1 SLNQFNSIQVLWT
14 QISPQR
20 LPRGISS
27 IVIGTVYHPPS
38 SMDFLMLDYLY
49 NSLSSIEASF
59 PGCGIILLGDF
70 NQLNGS
76 RLCNFYKLKQIVNFP
91 TRGSNTLDKIYTNLK
106 RFYSPPIKMSP
117 FGLSDHASIEV
128 KPLERTNLPKPKI
141 TVKSRDIRPSK
152 RLAMRLYLKE
162 VDISTLIN
170 SQRSCEDKVKLL
182 ELIINT
188 GMDRLLPLKS
198 KTIVTSEPP
207 WINQSLKCLIRK
219 RQKALDQ
226 GDEVLFR
233 TLRNRVNLSNILN
246 RSFLE
251 ARLPSSWKLAN
262 ISPIPKQKQIL
273 DVNSHLR
280 PISLTS
286 ILSKVAEDFVVEEF
300 VKPAV
305 LKKVDPNQLTI
316 CTCLVQNL
324 VYYANGQFG
333 TIPGSNTTQA
343 LISMLHSWN
352 KATDGSGATVRTV
365 LVDFK
370 KAFDL
375 IDHHILVDKLKSY
388 DIPESI
394 VLWVID
400 FLTCRKQ
407 RVKLGNDC
415 YSEWGTIPSGVPQ
428 GTKLGPWLFVIMIND
443 LKIQD
448 SELWKYVDDTTMSE
462 IVERN
467 NESNIQEK
475 VDELTRHISI
485 DKLTLNESK
494 CKELRIS
501 FSKSPPDFDPI
512 TINNK
517 QLEVVESVKLLGMQI
532 SNDLKWN
539 SHISVI
545 MKKANKRLY
554 FLSQLKRSNSMAA

>member
-1 SLNQFNSIQVLWT
+1 MSHFTPLQTEEFVPNSPVFECCCLQV
-14 QISPQR
+14 SEF
-20 LPRGISS
+20 S
-27 IVIGTVYHPPS
+27 V
-38 SMDFLMLDYLY
+38 
-49 NSLSSIEASF
+49 NK
-59 PGCGIILLGDF
+59 
-70 NQLNGS
+70 
-76 RLCNFYKLKQIVNFP
+76 KL
-91 TRGSNTLDKIYTNLK
+91 
-106 RFYSPPIKMSP
+106 
-117 FGLSDHASIEV
+117 
-128 KPLERTNLPKPKI
+128 
-141 TVKSRDIRPSK
+141 
-152 RLAMRLYLKE
+152 
-162 VDISTLIN
+162 STLNPTKASGPDGIP
-170 SQRSCEDKVKLL
+170 SWLL
-182 ELIINT
+182 KDNADIFAA
-188 GMDRLLPLKS
+188 P
-198 KTIVTSEPP
+198 V
-207 WINQSLKCLIRK
+207 
-219 RQKALDQ
+219 
-226 GDEVLFR
+226 
-233 TLRNRVNLSNILN
+233 SNILN

-262 ISPIPKQKQIL
+262 ISPILKQKQIL
-273 DVNSHLR
+273 DENSHLR

-305 LKKVDPNQLTI
+305 LKKVDPN
-316 CTCLVQNL
+316 
-324 VYYANGQFG
+324 QFG

-517 QLEVVESVKLLGMQI
+517 QLEVVESVKLLGMHI

-554 FLSQLKRSNSMAA
+554 FLSQLKRSNVGSKELITFYCTCIRPVTEYGCPVFHDSLPNYLVKDIERIQKRAMRIIFPALSYDESLSVAELVPLEARRQQLTDKLFQQIISDPSHKLNTLLPPVNECQIKLRKKRLFKNQLFKTDRFRNSFITHNALKMRT